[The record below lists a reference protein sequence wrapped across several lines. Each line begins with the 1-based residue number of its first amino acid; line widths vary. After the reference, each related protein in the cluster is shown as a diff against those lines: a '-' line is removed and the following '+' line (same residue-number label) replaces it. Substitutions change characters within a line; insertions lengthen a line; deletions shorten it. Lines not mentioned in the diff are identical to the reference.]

1 MIEFMDETNATYRDG
16 IVKFLDLVIESTEQK
31 NEDIQKRKYRPN
43 FYSMQTYEKA
53 YSINRKLNGYLDQL
67 HFDFEGFKIYNIM
80 EIIDEDTGNSMRAGS
95 LVIYDTLSALCDFF
109 RLAERCL
116 CYNNDLNT
124 GFFYVDSEF
133 MPKNGERAFAI
144 TKELYTIYGKLYIR
158 KDEINNISY
167 KVKNLRIVHHNGKKL
182 TTDITIVN
190 GNFKEKQLG
199 DSAMLKMVYDDIT
212 ECIYRSYKQVFQNII
227 DRRERLLR
235 EKYGEDIIF
244 DYKTID

>member
-1 MIEFMDETNATYRDG
+1 MMEFIDETNATYRDG

-31 NEDIQKRKYRPN
+31 YDDIQKRKYRPN
-43 FYSMQTYEKA
+43 FYSMMTYEKA
-53 YSINRKLNGYLDQL
+53 YSINRKLNSYLDL
-67 HFDFEGFKIYNIM
+67 LRYDFEGFSLNNVIELM
-80 EIIDEDTGNSMRAGS
+80 DEDTGNTLRAGS

-116 CYNNDLNT
+116 CYTNDLDT
-124 GFFYVDSEF
+124 GFFYVDSEYL
-133 MPKNGERAFAI
+133 PKNGERAFAI

-212 ECIYRSYKQVFQNII
+212 ECIYRSYKQVFQNILE
-227 DRRERLLR
+227 RRERLIR
-235 EKYGEDIIF
+235 AKFGEDIIF
-244 DYKTID
+244 DYKTLD

>member
-16 IVKFLDLVIESTEQK
+16 IVKFLDLVIESTEYK
-31 NEDIQKRKYRPN
+31 YEDVQKRKYRPN

-80 EIIDEDTGNSMRAGS
+80 EMIDEDTGNNMRAGS
-95 LVIYDTLSALCDFF
+95 LVVYDTLSALCDFF

-167 KVKNLRIVHHNGKKL
+167 KVKNLRI
-182 TTDITIVN
+182 
-190 GNFKEKQLG
+190 G

-244 DYKTID
+244 DYKTLN

>member
-1 MIEFMDETNATYRDG
+1 MKEITLEITGRQQYEGVEEDQMEFVTD
-16 IVKFLDLVIESTEQK
+16 
-31 NEDIQKRKYRPN
+31 
-43 FYSMQTYEKA
+43 
-53 YSINRKLNGYLDQL
+53 
-67 HFDFEGFKIYNIM
+67 
-80 EIIDEDTGNSMRAGS
+80 
-95 LVIYDTLSALCDFF
+95 
-109 RLAERCL
+109 
-116 CYNNDLNT
+116 
-124 GFFYVDSEF
+124 
-133 MPKNGERAFAI
+133 
-144 TKELYTIYGKLYIR
+144 GKLYIR

-227 DRRERLLR
+227 DRRERLLK

-244 DYKTID
+244 DYKTLD

>member
-1 MIEFMDETNATYRDG
+1 MEFIDETNATYRDG

-31 NEDIQKRKYRPN
+31 YEDIQKRKYRPN
-43 FYSMQTYEKA
+43 FYSMMTYEKA
-53 YSINRKLNGYLDQL
+53 YSINRKLNSYLDL
-67 HFDFEGFKIYNIM
+67 LRYDFEGFSLNNVIELM
-80 EIIDEDTGNSMRAGS
+80 DEDTGNTLRAGS

-116 CYNNDLNT
+116 CYTNDLDT
-124 GFFYVDSEF
+124 GFFYVDSEYL
-133 MPKNGERAFAI
+133 PKNGERAFAI

-212 ECIYRSYKQVFQNII
+212 ECIYRSYKQVFQNILE
-227 DRRERLLR
+227 RRERLIR
-235 EKYGEDIIF
+235 AKFGEDIIF
-244 DYKTID
+244 DYKTLD

>member
-1 MIEFMDETNATYRDG
+1 MTEFIDETNATYRDG

-31 NEDIQKRKYRPN
+31 YEDIQKRKYRPN
-43 FYSMQTYEKA
+43 FYSMMTYEKA
-53 YSINRKLNGYLDQL
+53 YFINRKLNGYLDLLQ
-67 HFDFEGFKIYNIM
+67 FDFDGFKIYNIM
-80 EIIDEDTGNSMRAGS
+80 ESVGEDIVNN
-95 LVIYDTLSALCDFF
+95 VIVQSFVTYDALSALCDFF

-116 CYNNDLNT
+116 CYTNDLDT
-124 GFFYVDSEF
+124 GLFYVDSEYL
-133 MPKNGERAFAI
+133 PKNGERAFAV

-199 DSAMLKMVYDDIT
+199 DGAMLKMVYDDIT

-227 DRRERLLR
+227 ERREKLLKER
-235 EKYGEDIIF
+235 YGEDIIF
-244 DYKTID
+244 DYKTH